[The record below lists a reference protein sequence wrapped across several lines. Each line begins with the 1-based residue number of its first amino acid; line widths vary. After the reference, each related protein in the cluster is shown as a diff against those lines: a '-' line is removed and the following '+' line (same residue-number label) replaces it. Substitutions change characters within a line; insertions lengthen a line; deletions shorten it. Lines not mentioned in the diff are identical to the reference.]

1 MVAIRE
7 MLKALCAHLAR
18 YRRAVAEPWRMSGKR
33 IAFGN
38 RR

>member
-1 MVAIRE
+1 MVALRR
-7 MLKALCAHLAR
+7 MLKALRGHFAR
-18 YRRAVAEPWRMSGKR
+18 YRRAVAQPTRMSGKR